1 MRASLKRRFAVVP
14 LVASLLLAA
23 SCHPSK
29 PSPQG
34 DADRIVITEAM
45 IARSGGPTAWEVLRC
60 EVPQMAFDEDRNGQ
74 ATRMTRRGHTSF
86 ILNDS
91 PMVIIDGARSQDI
104 KALQSLPA
112 SAIMQIEVLSGS
124 EGTTYYGTDAAGGVI
139 VIKMKT
145 GGQ

>member
-1 MRASLKRRFAVVP
+1 MGASLPHRLAAVS
-14 LVASLLLAA
+14 LVTSLMLAA

-29 PSPQG
+29 LSPQG

-86 ILNDS
+86 ILS
-91 PMVIIDGARSQDI
+91 ATPTAAREPPQTHRGLS
-104 KALQSLPA
+104 APLP
-112 SAIMQIEVLSGS
+112 SA
-124 EGTTYYGTDAAGGVI
+124 
-139 VIKMKT
+139 
-145 GGQ
+145 